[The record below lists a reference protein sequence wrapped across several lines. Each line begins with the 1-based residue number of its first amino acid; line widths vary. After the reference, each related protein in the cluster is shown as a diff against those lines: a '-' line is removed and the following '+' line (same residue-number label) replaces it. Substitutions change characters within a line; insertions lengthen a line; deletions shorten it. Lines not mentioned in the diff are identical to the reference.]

1 MKTIYKTLFPLGYE
15 KHEVPDNFPVLI
27 PFTDVKPLEGLEDPQ
42 SQYFNFNTGKWVE
55 ATTPNVSEQLERLQ
69 DIYAGVE
76 AANTTL
82 LQTNAR
88 LETKT
93 ASLDSQLTET
103 QMAVAEVFEM
113 VVSGGDVQ

>member
-15 KHEVPDNFPVLI
+15 EHEVEDNFPSLI
-27 PFTDVKPLEGLEDPQ
+27 PFTEVQPKQGLKDLQ

-93 ASLDSQLTET
+93 ASLDAQLTET
-103 QMAVAEVFEM
+103 QMAVAEVFEL
-113 VVSGGDVQ
+113 VVGGDGQ